1 MANRSFEVVSSPSK
15 TKKIIIPVVAAVV
28 VLVGVLI
35 FVFSGSKEEPL
46 PPLAPVKIPAQAPGT
61 VPEQPSGVKVVA
73 KDPAKQAE
81 VDQQLQQLMY
91 YVNNPTMDDANITI
105 QWLTQKFNQPPEV
118 VVRDL
123 KVLIERLQG
132 LNDADLAA
140 FFNSDQNP
148 WREDPGYNSIIKF
161 ISHRDY
167 LEFVKKCIAL
177 YQTQAQG

>member
-15 TKKIIIPVVAAVV
+15 TKKIIIPAVAAVV

-35 FVFSGSKEEPL
+35 FVFSGSKEEAL
-46 PPLAPVKIPAQAPGT
+46 PPLAPVQVHTPVT

-132 LNDADLAA
+132 LSDADLVA

>member
-15 TKKIIIPVVAAVV
+15 NKKLIIPLAAAVV

-35 FVFSGSKEEPL
+35 FVFSGSKEEAPQ
-46 PPLAPVKIPAQAPGT
+46 PAPAPVAVPAQPAT
-61 VPEQPSGVKVVA
+61 GVKVVA

-81 VDQQLQQLMY
+81 VDQQLQQLLY

-123 KVLIERLQG
+123 QVLVERLQG
-132 LNDADLAA
+132 LNDTDLVA

-177 YQTQAQG
+177 YKAQSQSQG